1 MKHSI
6 KKQQGH
12 AAILFALIIPAM
24 WGFFTIA
31 IDGSRAIQT
40 KARLGD
46 ATEAAALALA
56 AKNSTNLTQNKALAK
71 DYIEAYLP
79 DADISIPKVLR
90 TECRVSDGR
99 ECEGASRYAQYD
111 IDTLIKQDPWVP
123 VGNDFVGFKG
133 AYDVTHTSTAR
144 KYQGDSID
152 IAFVMDYSGSMND
165 RWQGKPKY
173 KHVRDIINDVLD
185 ELEEYQGI
193 QEINNKVA
201 LVPYAEFTARPD
213 DGRRC
218 PSWPYRQPI
227 RFVDYLYYQKNS
239 RDRVYVDARR
249 TVNNWRVDRSL
260 DANMVCNFEDYRDYY
275 LSYKNVPFTDSFRR
289 LRDDMQSF
297 RPGGATA
304 SYQGIIK
311 AAQLFDQLDTPNPRQ
326 LMVILS
332 DGDDTN
338 GNNGPLS
345 RYSPVPTEALVDAG
359 LCENIKATL
368 NSQRTTDNRPVTFQF
383 ALIGF
388 DYNVSKNPLTEC
400 IGTENVYD
408 AANPDELLDI
418 ILNLISEEIGHLS

>member
-1 MKHSI
+1 MRQSI

-12 AAILFALIIPAM
+12 AALLFALIIPAM

-56 AKNSTNLTQNKALAK
+56 AKNSTNLTQNKALAE
-71 DYIEAYLP
+71 DYVEAYLP
-79 DADISIPKVLR
+79 DVDISIPKVSR

-111 IDTLIKQDPWVP
+111 IDVSIKQDPWLP
-123 VGNDFVGFKG
+123 VGNDFVGFKDT
-133 AYDVTHTSTAR
+133 YEVTHASTAR

-201 LVPYAEFTARPD
+201 LVPYAEYTARPSD
-213 DGRRC
+213 SMRC
-218 PSWPYRQPI
+218 PKWPYYSPT
-227 RFVDYLYYQKNS
+227 RFVDYLYYKQ
-239 RDRVYVDARR
+239 DHWGR
-249 TVNNWRVDRSL
+249 TSL
-260 DANMVCNFEDYRDYY
+260 DAKKTVDNWQTDRSTDPNMVCDRDSYDDYY
-275 LSYKNVPFTDSFRR
+275 LSYKNVPFTDTFNQLRR
-289 LRDDMQSF
+289 DMQSF
-297 RPGGATA
+297 RSGGSTA

-311 AAQLFDQLDTPNPRQ
+311 AAQLFDQLDDPNPRQ

-345 RYSPVPTEALVDAG
+345 YYDPIPTKALVNAN
-359 LCENIKATL
+359 LCEDIKATL
-368 NSQRTTDNRPVTFQF
+368 NSRRTQDNRPVTFQF

-388 DYNVSKNPLTEC
+388 DYNVNKNPLTEC

>member
-1 MKHSI
+1 MNRSL

-12 AAILFALIIPAM
+12 AALLFALIIPAM

-56 AKNSTNLTQNKALAK
+56 AKNSVDVSQNKALAK
-71 DYIEAYLP
+71 DYIESYLS
-79 DADISIPKVLR
+79 DVEISIPKVSR
-90 TECRVSDGR
+90 SECNVSDGR

-111 IDTLIKQDPWVP
+111 IGVAIKQEPWVP
-123 VGNDFVGFKG
+123 VGNDFVGFKDT
-133 AYDVTHTSTAR
+133 YDVTHSSTAR

-152 IAFVMDYSGSMND
+152 IAFVMDYSGSMGEN
-165 RWQGKPKY
+165 WQRKPKY
-173 KHVRDIINDVLD
+173 KHVRNIINDVLD
-185 ELEEYQGI
+185 ELESYQGI

-201 LVPYAEFTARPD
+201 LVPYAEFTARPKD
-213 DGRRC
+213 NFRC
-218 PSWPYRQPI
+218 QSWPYDPT
-227 RFVDYLYYQKNS
+227 RFVDNLYYKRS
-239 RDRVYVDARR
+239 WGGKLSLDV
-249 TVNNWRVDRSL
+249 TKSVDRWQT
-260 DANMVCNFEDYRDYY
+260 DRATDRDMVCNHNRYDDYY
-275 LSYKNVPFTDSFRR
+275 LSYKNVPFTDTFEQ
-289 LRDDMQSF
+289 LRKDMKGFQ
-297 RPGGATA
+297 PGGSTA

-311 AAQLFDQLDTPNPRQ
+311 AAQLFDLLDVANPRQ

-338 GNNGPLS
+338 GNNGPLN
-345 RYSPVPTEALVDAG
+345 YYDPIPTKALINGG
-359 LCENIKATL
+359 LCEEIKATL
-368 NSQRTTDNRPVTFQF
+368 NSRKTVDNRPVTFQF

-388 DYNVSKNPLTEC
+388 DYNVNNNPLTDC
-400 IGTENVYD
+400 VGKENVYD